1 MAINVVTMT
10 GFVEYARVFPE
21 NMDSNPDFHPTGQFN
36 MNFYPET
43 DADLQ
48 ALWDSGYPE
57 TFRGTSRLKT
67 PKDGQAGYGIG
78 QFVKLKR
85 DNVNDIVDTWGG
97 PPSVVHWSGDKIGQP
112 WSMTTDGEL
121 GNGTKVRVKMT
132 VYGSGD
138 RTGSRLEKIG
148 VMELVPYT
156 SSTRVDVDGF

>member
-1 MAINVVTMT
+1 MT

-48 ALWDSGYPE
+48 ALWDSGYPK

-85 DNVNDIVDTWGG
+85 DNVNDVRGHMG
-97 PPSVVHWSGDKIGQP
+97 WSPI
-112 WSMTTDGEL
+112 SC
-121 GNGTKVRVKMT
+121 
-132 VYGSGD
+132 S
-138 RTGSRLEKIG
+138 LEW
-148 VMELVPYT
+148 
-156 SSTRVDVDGF
+156 